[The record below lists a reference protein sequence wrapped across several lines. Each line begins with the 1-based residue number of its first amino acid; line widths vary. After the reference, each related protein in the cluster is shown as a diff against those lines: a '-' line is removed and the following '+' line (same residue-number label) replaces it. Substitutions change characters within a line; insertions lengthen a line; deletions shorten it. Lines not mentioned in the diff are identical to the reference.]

1 MNSSP
6 NLSATGPVETRFFD
20 PSVVSRISGLEL
32 RARYV
37 VEGLMSGIHR
47 SRAHGFSVE
56 FEEHRP
62 YTPGDEF
69 RHIDWKAY
77 GKFDR
82 YLIKQFENE
91 TNLGSHLLVD
101 ASASMD
107 FGEGP
112 MTKWEYAATMA
123 ASLSHL
129 LLRQSDAVGLTIS
142 RETEDRIVS
151 SKSLRRHLI
160 ALLASLEAERPG
172 GGTGLSRSLLQLAE
186 GMKRRGMAVIFSDL
200 LDDPEMVARALRL
213 IRLKGNDVIVF
224 HVLDSVELEFPYEGL
239 ARVEDVETDRNMTVE
254 CEVVRKPYLDIL
266 GDFLESTRDHCRN
279 EGIHY
284 VLLSTADPLEQGLV
298 RFLAWRAKLRS

>member
-1 MNSSP
+1 MSP
-6 NLSATGPVETRFFD
+6 LVSGSAEGVGRFFD
-20 PSVVSRISGLEL
+20 PSVIARISNLEL
-32 RARYV
+32 RARHV

-62 YTPGDEF
+62 YSPGDEF

-91 TNLGSHLLVD
+91 TNLGAHLVVD

-112 MTKWEYAATMA
+112 LTKWEYAATLA
-123 ASLSHL
+123 AALGHL
-129 LLRQSDAVGLTIS
+129 FLRQSDAVGLLLS
-142 RETEDRIVS
+142 KELEDRSVPP
-151 SKSLRRHLI
+151 KAVRRHLT
-160 ALLASLEAERPG
+160 ALLASLESEKPG
-172 GGTGLSRSLLQLAE
+172 GGTALARSLGDLAE
-186 GMKRRGMAVIFSDL
+186 GIKRRGMVAIFSDL
-200 LDDPEMVARALRL
+200 LEEPEELARALRL

-224 HVLDSVELEFPYEGL
+224 HILDREELEFPFEGL

-254 CEVVRKPYLDIL
+254 CEVVRRPYLDLL
-266 GDFLESTRDHCRN
+266 GEFLESIQDHCRT

-284 VLLSTADPLEQGLV
+284 VLLSTHEPLDRALV
-298 RFLAWRAKLRS
+298 RFLAWRSKLRG